1 MRPNNPKLQIDG
13 ILVVDK
19 PADWTS
25 HDVVAKV
32 RNFFKLK
39 KLGHAGTL
47 DPIATGVLVLLSGR
61 ATKSSDKLMADE
73 KEYLFTIKFGL
84 ATDTQDITGKTI
96 CETENPSPLSS
107 DEIEKIFEDF
117 RGEVSQIPPMFSA
130 IKVKGKKLYE
140 LGRKGLKIERKPKII
155 NIRELVLEKL
165 DWPLATVRAVC
176 SKGTYIRTLCND
188 IGEKAGCG
196 ACMEKL
202 VRLRSGNYS
211 INQAY
216 QLSEILKWS
225 PSALKEKV
233 LPIP

>member
-1 MRPNNPKLQIDG
+1 MKPQNPKLQIDG

-19 PADWTS
+19 PTDWTS
-25 HDVVAKV
+25 HDVVAKI
-32 RNFFKLK
+32 RNYFKLK

-47 DPIATGVLVLLSGR
+47 DPIATGVLVLLSGK

-73 KEYLFTIKFGL
+73 KEYLFTMKFGL
-84 ATDTQDITGKTI
+84 STDTQDITGKTI
-96 CETENPSPLSS
+96 NETENPSPLST
-107 DEIEKIFEDF
+107 EAIENILKDF
-117 RGEVSQIPPMFSA
+117 RGEISQIPPMFSA
-130 IKVKGKKLYE
+130 IKIKGKKLYE
-140 LGRKGLKIERKPKII
+140 LGRKGIEIERKPKII
-155 NIRELVLEKL
+155 TIKELGLDSL
-165 DWPLATVRAVC
+165 DWPLATFRAVC

-211 INQAY
+211 LNQAY
-216 QLSEILKWS
+216 QLPEILSWT
-225 PSALKEKV
+225 PDVFKEKV